1 MIAIITGHDWFSN
14 KRTGQG
20 NLVWYGMCST
30 YNLRKKLLSLNYIL
44 SKKKLFLN
52 ITKIFLDLFFI
63 SVSCITFSGL
73 PDISV
78 V

>member
-1 MIAIITGHDWFSN
+1 MFNIITFSY
-14 KRTGQG
+14 
-20 NLVWYGMCST
+20 LVF
-30 YNLRKKLLSLNYIL
+30 RKKLLSLNYIL
-44 SKKKLFLN
+44 SKKKLFLD
-52 ITKIFLDLFFI
+52 ITKIFLDFFFI